1 MLLAESTIFS
11 LILSKT
17 IPEALIVAYFQ
28 NNNQDVDNS
37 MNETKTNL
45 IKENES
51 ANESPHSAITM

>member
-17 IPEALIVAYFQ
+17 IPEAVIVAYFQ

-45 IKENES
+45 IRKMNQQMK
-51 ANESPHSAITM
+51 APITP